1 MLLGT
6 SSESSYYQDL
16 HSLKLVRNLQMM
28 QTREFKLAR
37 VKIPLASQYIAASAQ
52 LQGRVAGSF
61 HSNFQGIDFWKNL
74 LANQVISFARVLLKL
89 ASILLLSTEDGDVL
103 YV

>member
-52 LQGRVAGSF
+52 LQGSSAVS
-61 HSNFQGIDFWKNL
+61 I
-74 LANQVISFARVLLKL
+74 VIFK
-89 ASILLLSTEDGDVL
+89 ASTFGRI
-103 YV
+103 Y

>member
-1 MLLGT
+1 MLLDT

-52 LQGRVAGSF
+52 LQGS
-61 HSNFQGIDFWKNL
+61 
-74 LANQVISFARVLLKL
+74 
-89 ASILLLSTEDGDVL
+89 
-103 YV
+103 